1 MRKSVKKIYTTLYAS
16 PLGLMLLAASDDG
29 LVGAWFEGQKHEPTT
44 DNRASW
50 IRADDNAHL
59 HALHAWF
66 IAYFAGI
73 DTLKTPDDPKVALL
87 RGIRLPPAIDGLQ
100 FDLCMGTPFQQQVW
114 RALCEI
120 QEGETVSYGALAA
133 KLGRPS
139 ASRAVGAAVGKNPL
153 GIVIPCHRVVGA
165 TGALTGYAGG
175 LARKQA
181 LLKLEFSRS
190 PGVGGHLLNFQ

>member
-1 MRKSVKKIYTTLYAS
+1 MRKLVKKIYTTPYAS

-29 LVGAWFEGQKHEPTT
+29 LVGAWFDGQKHEPTM
-44 DNRASW
+44 DSRASW
-50 IRADDNAHL
+50 IGADDNAHL
-59 HALHAWF
+59 PTLCNWF
-66 IAYFAGI
+66 NVYFGGI
-73 DTLKTPDDPKVALL
+73 DTLETHNDSKVAPL
-87 RGIRLPPAIDGLQ
+87 RGNRLPPAIDGLQ
-100 FDLCMGTPFQQQVW
+100 FDLCIGTPFQQQVW

-120 QEGETVSYGALAA
+120 PEGETVSYGALAA
-133 KLGRPS
+133 KLGSPS

-190 PGVGGHLLNFQ
+190 PSVGGHLLNFQ